1 MSLFL
6 PETVA
11 CPACGAPVEFAV
23 VYSINADRRPDL
35 RDGVLDGTFQEEIC
49 EKCDKVFRLEPEF
62 SYLDVARKQW
72 LLVQPAGKLAEWSEL
87 EQRAKASFDKSY
99 GPGQAPAVQALG
111 RTMQARVTFGW
122 AAFRE
127 KLLAA
132 ECGLDDVVL
141 ELVKLA
147 IIRGLDDSPLA
158 DDTELRLVDLGGNDL
173 VLAWIKSANESAVE
187 VLTAPRALYD
197 EIVADTR
204 SWKAL
209 RDELSKGTFVDLH
222 RLLIAPAAVRK

>member
-1 MSLFL
+1 MSLFQ

-35 RDGVLDGTFQEEIC
+35 RDGILDGTFQEEIC
-49 EKCDKVFRLEPEF
+49 DKCDKAFRLEPELT
-62 SYLDVARKQW
+62 YLDVARKQW
-72 LLVQPAGKLAEWSEL
+72 LLVQPAGKLADWPEL
-87 EQRAKASFDKSY
+87 EERAKSSFDKSY
-99 GPGQAPAVQALG
+99 GPHQAPAVQALG

-127 KLLAA
+127 KLLAV
-132 ECGLDDVVL
+132 ERGLDDVVL

-158 DDTELRLVDLGGNDL
+158 DDTELRLVDLEGDDL
-173 VLAWIKSANESAVE
+173 VLAWIKSADESAVE

-197 EIVADTR
+197 EIAADTG

-209 RDELSKGTFVDLH
+209 RDQLLQGAFVDLQ
-222 RLLIAPAAVRK
+222 RLLISSAVTRK